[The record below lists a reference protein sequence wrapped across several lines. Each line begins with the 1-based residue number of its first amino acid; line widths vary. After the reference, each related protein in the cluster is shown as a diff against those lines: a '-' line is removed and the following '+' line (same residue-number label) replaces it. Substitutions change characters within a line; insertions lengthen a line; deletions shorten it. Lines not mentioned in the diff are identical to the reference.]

1 MLRKNNTDE
10 EITAKFEYLT
20 SRPDNVILMTIHKSK
35 GLEFDRV
42 IFIDYVINAK
52 NKALE

>member
-1 MLRKNNTDE
+1 
-10 EITAKFEYLT
+10 
-20 SRPDNVILMTIHKSK
+20 MTIHKSK

-42 IFIDYVINAK
+42 IFIDFDIDAK